1 MRVVL
6 IGYRGSGKSAVG
18 KTMAHQLGL
27 AFVDADME
35 IENRAGRSI
44 STIFA
49 EDGEEEFRRLERE
62 VIAEL
67 SNGDAVII
75 AAGGGAVLDPETRMQ
90 WKQAGTTVIWLTAT
104 PEELAHRI
112 AADTTTGDRRPAL
125 TSDGVLEEIT
135 TVLAQRLD
143 LYRDC
148 QTLTIDTTGRT
159 IEEVAAAGVDA
170 VNSDTGSGET

>member
-49 EDGEEEFRRLERE
+49 EDGEAEFRRLERE

-75 AAGGGAVLDPETRMQ
+75 AAGGGAVLDPETRAQ

-104 PEELAHRI
+104 PQELANRI
-112 AADTTTGDRRPAL
+112 ARDTTTSDRRPAL

-143 LYRDC
+143 LYHDC

-170 VNSDTGSGET
+170 VNSD

>member
-49 EDGEEEFRRLERE
+49 EGGEEEFRRLERE

-90 WKQAGTTVIWLTAT
+90 WIQAGTTVIWLTAT